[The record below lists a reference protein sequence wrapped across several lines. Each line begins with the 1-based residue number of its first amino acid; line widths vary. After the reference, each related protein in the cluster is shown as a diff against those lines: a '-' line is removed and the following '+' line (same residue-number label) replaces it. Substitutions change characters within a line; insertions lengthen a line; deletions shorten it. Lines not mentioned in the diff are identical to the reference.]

1 MFDNLRVKFA
11 NWLIGTEQ
19 NYINYGVPLLTGDK
33 FNINQALN
41 ISTVYTCIN
50 ILSSTM
56 SRLPLEVYRTDE
68 TTGKTKDKT
77 DPLYTTLHYN
87 PNEYTTSNSFINY
100 LETVRNLKGNS
111 FARIRRAG
119 KFTILDI
126 VYNWQV
132 IGYGYIDDQLYYFI
146 KETENGEATAVNS
159 QEILHFKM
167 LTTDGVWGVNP
178 IESLR
183 SNLSVTHKGLK
194 SIDSFY
200 ENNANSPKALKS
212 IAGANQTKLIEALKK
227 FQTEYAGEANAGK
240 MIPLPPN
247 TEIQEL
253 KLNFLDAEF
262 INTIRFNAEQI
273 AALYNIPTHRAGI
286 VTASK
291 FNSVEFMT
299 LDFKVNTIAAI
310 ARMYR
315 QEFEF
320 KLLTEKQRLEGKSIE
335 YNVNAMIELDHKA
348 KTEGY
353 QKLFQVG
360 ALSPNQIAEFENLSK
375 DPYGDFK
382 AVPMNLINTKKFN
395 TKDNGNKT
403 D

>member
-1 MFDNLRVKFA
+1 MFGNIGVKIGHWF
-11 NWLIGTEQ
+11 LGTEQ
-19 NYINYGVPLLTGDK
+19 NYIDYRIPQLTGNK
-33 FNINQALN
+33 FNISQALN

-56 SRLPLEVYRTDE
+56 SRLPLEVYQTDKK
-68 TTGKTKDKT
+68 TGKTKDKT
-77 DPLYTTLHYN
+77 DPLYSTLHYN
-87 PNEYTTSNSFINY
+87 PNEFTTSNSFINY

-111 FARIRRAG
+111 FARIKRAG
-119 KFTILDI
+119 KFILLDI

-132 IGYGYIDDQLYYFI
+132 CGYGYINDQLYYFI
-146 KETENGEATAVNS
+146 KETENGKPVPVNS
-159 QEILHFKM
+159 HEILHFKM

-194 SIDSFY
+194 SIDNFY
-200 ENNANSPKALKS
+200 ENNANSTKAIKS
-212 IAGANQTKLIEALKK
+212 VVGANQKLMIQALKD
-227 FQTEYAGEANAGK
+227 FQKEFAGAANAGK

-299 LDFKVNTIAAI
+299 LDFKVNTIASI

-320 KLLTEKQRLEGKSIE
+320 KLLTEAQRLNGKSIE
-335 YNVNAMIELDHKA
+335 FNTNAMVELDHKA

-353 QKLFQVG
+353 DKLFRTG
-360 ALSPNQIAEFENLSK
+360 AISPNMIAEFENLPK
-375 DPYGDFK
+375 DPNGDFK
-382 AVPMNLINTKKFN
+382 VYPMNFIRTD
-395 TKDNGNKT
+395 KDANDGKE
-403 D
+403 

>member
-1 MFDNLRVKFA
+1 MFEKLRFGIAKM
-11 NWLIGTEQ
+11 LIGTEQ
-19 NYINYGVPLLTGDK
+19 QWIDYRMPQLIGNNS
-33 FNINQALN
+33 FNIDDSLN

-56 SRLPLEVYRTDE
+56 SRLPLEVYQTNE
-68 TTGKTKDKT
+68 TTGKTKDKN

-87 PNEYTTSNSFINY
+87 SNEYTTSNSFINY

-111 FARIRRAG
+111 FARIRYKGR
-119 KFTILDI
+119 KPLLDI
-126 VYNWQV
+126 VYNWQMC
-132 IGYGYIDDQLYYFI
+132 GYGIINKQLYYFI
-146 KETENGEATAVNS
+146 KETEEGECTPVNS

-167 LTTDGVWGVNP
+167 MTRDGVWGINP

-183 SNLSVTHKGLK
+183 ANLSATHKGLK
-194 SIDSFY
+194 SIDNFY

-212 IAGANQTKLIEALKK
+212 TVGANQTKIIEALKK
-227 FQTEYAGEANAGK
+227 FQKEYAGIANAGK

-253 KLNFLDAEF
+253 KLNFADAQF
-262 INTIRFNAEQI
+262 IDTIRFNAEQI
-273 AALYNIPTHRAGI
+273 AALYTCPPHRVGI
-286 VTASK
+286 ITASK

-299 LDFKVNTIAAI
+299 LDFKVNSIASI

-320 KLLTEKQRLEGKSIE
+320 KLLIEKQRLNGKSIE
-335 YNVNAMIELDHKA
+335 FNTNAMIELDHKA

-353 QKLFQVG
+353 QKLFQT
-360 ALSPNQIAEFENLSK
+360 AAISPNKIAEFENLPK
-375 DPYGDFK
+375 DKNGDFR
-382 AVPMNLINTKKFN
+382 VYPMNMIRTDKTQN
-395 TKDNGNKT
+395 NGN